1 MIFPKILNKIMS
13 RQKMKEEDKKPSI
26 TININ
31 ENLLKKIDSLVK
43 NSGDI
48 RSRLIEK
55 LLLEYIEKN
64 KNNVPI
70 L

>member
-1 MIFPKILNKIMS
+1 MS